1 VASLRVDSLFA
12 APFAGGGQFSP
23 DGRRLRTT
31 GGPTSFC
38 EVRTTVPAGTVAN
51 DYDPQAYL
59 YALRS
64 REVVSI
70 TRDFDPSISNAI
82 VRVDASYLTVTEASY
97 ERLYRYNLASETFER
112 IETAD
117 DIVRSLDVAQNRSI
131 GAYIGSGISSPPRA
145 WLIDLESG
153 ASRLLADPS
162 AEVYADVRFGQ
173 SRHRT
178 VVNERGSEHHG
189 PGHYPPDVGA
199 RR

>member
-1 VASLRVDSLFA
+1 MASLTVDSLFA

-23 DGRRLRTT
+23 DGRRLLIT
-31 GGPTSFC
+31 GGPTSFG
-38 EVRTTVPAGTVAN
+38 EIGTNVPAGTVAN
-51 DYDPQAYL
+51 DYDTQAYL
-59 YALRS
+59 YDLRS
-64 REVVSI
+64 REAVSI
-70 TRDFDPSISNAI
+70 TRDFDPSISSAI
-82 VRVDASYLTVTEASY
+82 WRGDAIYLTVTEASY

-145 WLIDLESG
+145 WLIDLERG

-162 AEVYADVRFGQ
+162 AGVDAAEIGRASCRERVEGRGGEVAR
-173 SRHRT
+173 
-178 VVNERGSEHHG
+178 ERRSKRE
-189 PGHYPPDVGA
+189 